1 MSATELPGTP
11 PETMDEGLRLV
22 LPGRSLAAGAGWDW
36 VASGW
41 RLFARAPIMWI
52 ISIVLLFIIAV
63 ALNFVPILG
72 GLVFQLFQALFAAG
86 FVAGCRSL
94 ERGGEFELEHLFA
107 GFSKRFA
114 NLLVLG
120 ALVLLAWIAIFL
132 VFAVFVGFSILG
144 AVLTGDPEAVMHTIA
159 ASVGMLLLGLLV
171 VLGLMVPLLAAYWF
185 APALV
190 LIHDMAPLAALKAS
204 FSASFRNVMPFLVY
218 SLVMLVAGIVAMIP
232 FGLGLLVFFPVMIAS
247 GYASYR
253 QVFTEDTL
261 PVAPE
266 GAVAG

>member
-11 PETMDEGLRLV
+11 PETLDEGLRLV
-22 LPGRSLAAGAGWDW
+22 LPGRGLPAGAGWDW

-107 GFSKRFA
+107 GFSKRFTS
-114 NLLVLG
+114 LLVLG

-144 AVLTGDPEAVMHTIA
+144 AVFTGDPDAVMQAVA
-159 ASVGMLLLGLLV
+159 ASVGMLLLGMLV

-204 FSASFRNVMPFLVY
+204 FSASFRNIMPFLVY

-253 QVFTEDTL
+253 QVFTEDTQ